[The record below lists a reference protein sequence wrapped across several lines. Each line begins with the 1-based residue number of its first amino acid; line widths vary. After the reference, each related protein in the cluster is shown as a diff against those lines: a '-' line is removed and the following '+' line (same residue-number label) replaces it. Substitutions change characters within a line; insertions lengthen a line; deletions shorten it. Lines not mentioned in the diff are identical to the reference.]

1 MATQKSII
9 KLKGTIGDIS
19 FYKTQDGHL
28 AREKGGVDGER
39 IKNDP
44 SFIRTRENNKEFGS
58 AAGSSKLLRRAL
70 SSLMHNASDNRIV
83 ARVTKLMSDIRNLDG
98 TSDRGQRN
106 VGDALLVPQTLQMFK
121 NFNFNQDAELRT
133 ILQSAFSAQ
142 TNGTITISSLV
153 PQSQIRYPLGATHVT
168 FKPAWLRIDFVSGT
182 YELLTGPD
190 DTVALDNNAANLIM
204 QIGGTPTMTGG
215 VNLFLLR
222 MEFFQQINF
231 KQYALK
237 NGTYNSLAIVEV
249 L

>member
-44 SFIRTRENNKEFGS
+44 SFVRTRENNQEFGS
-58 AAGSSKLLRRAL
+58 AASSSKLLRRAL
-70 SSLMHNASDNRIV
+70 FSLMNNASDNRIV
-83 ARVTKLMSDIRNLDG
+83 SRVTKLMSDIRNLDS
-98 TSDRGQRN
+98 TSDRGQRS
-106 VGDALLVPQTLQMFK
+106 VGNALLVPQTVQMFK
-121 NFNFNQDAELRT
+121 NFNFNQDAILDT
-133 ILQSAFSAQ
+133 ILLKTFIAQ
-142 TNGTITISSLV
+142 TNGNITISPIV
-153 PQSQIRYPLGATHVT
+153 PQKEIRYPKGATHVT
-168 FKPAWLRIDFVSGT
+168 FKPAWLRIDFTSGEF
-182 YELLTGPD
+182 ELLTGPD
-190 DTVALDNNAANLIM
+190 NNVALDNNAANLLM
-204 QIGGTPTMTGG
+204 QVGTTPTLTGG
-215 VNLFLLR
+215 VNLYLLR